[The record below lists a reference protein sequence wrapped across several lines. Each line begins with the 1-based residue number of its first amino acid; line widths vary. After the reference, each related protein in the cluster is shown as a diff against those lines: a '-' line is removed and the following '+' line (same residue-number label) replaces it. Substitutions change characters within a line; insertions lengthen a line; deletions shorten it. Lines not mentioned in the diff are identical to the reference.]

1 MNICSWNVRGM
12 NDPSKVG
19 DIKNFVNINKISVV
33 ALIETRVKLKHS
45 SKIQNKF
52 GAQWHWVSN
61 YDHSDRGRIWIAVYG
76 LHSIETKRSLW
87 RELGSLSA
95 LNNLAWLV
103 MGDFNSVLYS
113 GDRVNGN
120 FVTNAETIDFET
132 CLSQTDLT
140 ELKSCGH
147 FYSWYKGH
155 EVHRISSRIDRAF
168 GNSCWHG
175 TYSDVVVDYMNPGL
189 SDHTPLAMNYK
200 KGWEK
205 NQATSAMQNIWNK
218 LKAVKV
224 ELKALHKQEFAQLE
238 NNIEKCRRD
247 LVVAQSISI
256 ANPDDNVAQEKEK
269 ECVAKLKLFLK
280 VQESAYRQKSRI
292 QWLQLGDSNSKFF
305 FSAMKERYAI
315 NSIDVL
321 YDDQDTKLTN
331 ETDIQAEIKK
341 IYEKL
346 IGSAATS
353 LTDSLIIPISDLE
366 IDTAIKGIN
375 VNKAPGLDGFNSL
388 FFHKTWSIVKAD
400 IYNEIREFFDTGVL
414 LKPINNTAV
423 TLIPKIQNA
432 STVKDFRPI
441 ACCSVVYK
449 IISKILTARMQ
460 GVIGKVVHC
469 AQAGF
474 IIGRNIADNILLAS
488 ELIKCYFRK
497 NISPRCMIK
506 VDLKKAYDSI
516 EWPFLESMLVEL
528 GFPAIFVKWI
538 MQCLGSVSYSIL
550 VNDDLLMFARDDIP
564 SVSAIFQAFT
574 KFSKASGLEA
584 NLHKSDVYVAGV
596 SDSAASQIVDT
607 LGIAKGSFP
616 FKYLGVPLT
625 TRKLSYTDCKPLIE
639 KTVARIKSW
648 ATKFLSYAGRLQ
660 LVRSV
665 LFGIQLYWCQIFVM
679 PKKDL
684 TIWNKAAVLKHCWDL
699 SMKQDRLWIKWMHTY
714 YVKHHNF
721 WTMQVPN
728 GLTWSMR
735 KIWANRDVFVDSGDT
750 GQFIT
755 HGKYS
760 IQKMYLHLRQNATA
774 VSWKRIVCNSK
785 ASPKATFIVWLAL
798 QNRLATKERLLKW
811 NMQIDGGCVNCQT
824 QTEQFRPG
832 KERLIGQQRR
842 AEVQSQGTKSAVWH
856 LWKQFTISDCKE
868 TLRCDDQMRKCLF

>member
-19 DIKNFVNINKISVV
+19 DIKNFVNVNQISVV
-33 ALIETRVKLKHS
+33 ALIETRVKLKNS

-61 YDHSDRGRIWIAVYG
+61 YDHSDRGRIWIGWKHRVVTFTVVYKSEQIIHGIVSAKSANFTSGFTAVYG
-76 LHSIETKRSLW
+76 LHSIETRRPLW
-87 RELGSLSA
+87 RELSSLSA

-113 GDRVNGN
+113 GDRVNG
-120 FVTNAETIDFET
+120 
-132 CLSQTDLT
+132 
-140 ELKSCGH
+140 
-147 FYSWYKGH
+147 H

-168 GNSCWHG
+168 GNSCWQG

-189 SDHTPLAMNYK
+189 SDHTPLVMNYK
-200 KGWEK
+200 VNMKKGGRPFKFFNYMADHPQFFQAVQKGWEK
-205 NQATSAMQNIWNK
+205 NTTTSAMQNVWSK

-238 NNIEKCRRD
+238 TNIEKCRRD
-247 LVVAQSISI
+247 LEMAQSISI
-256 ANPDDNVAQEKEK
+256 ANPDDSVVQEKEK

-305 FSAMKERYAI
+305 FSSMKERYAI
-315 NSIDVL
+315 NSTDVL
-321 YDDQDTKLTN
+321 YDDHGTKLTT
-331 ETDIQAEIKK
+331 EADIQTEIKNF
-341 IYEKL
+341 YGKL
-346 IGSAATS
+346 IGSVAAS
-353 LTDSLIIPISDLE
+353 LTGIDVPIVRHGIQLSAADADSLIIPISDLE

-388 FFHKTWSIVKAD
+388 FFHKTWNIVKAD
-400 IYNEIREFFDTGVL
+400 IYNAIREFFDTGVL

-441 ACCSVVYK
+441 ACCYVVYK

-460 GVIGKVVHC
+460 GVIGK
-469 AQAGF
+469 
-474 IIGRNIADNILLAS
+474 
-488 ELIKCYFRK
+488 
-497 NISPRCMIK
+497 
-506 VDLKKAYDSI
+506 
-516 EWPFLESMLVEL
+516 
-528 GFPAIFVKWI
+528 
-538 MQCLGSVSYSIL
+538 CLGSVSYSIL
-550 VNDDLLMFARDDIP
+550 VNGFPTKPIPAKKGLRQGDPISPYLFAIDDLLMFARADIP

-596 SDSAASQIVDT
+596 SDTAASQIVDS

-616 FKYLGVPLT
+616 FTYLGVPLT
-625 TRKLSYTDCKPLIE
+625 TRKLNYNDCKPLIE
-639 KTVARIKSW
+639 KTVARIKIW

-660 LVRSV
+660 LVEGNNALGNEGSARAPVAWES
-665 LFGIQLYWCQIFVM
+665 LCL
-679 PKKDL
+679 PKSCGGWNLKDL
-684 TIWNKAAVLKHCWDL
+684 TVWNKAAVLKHCWAL
-699 SMKQDRLWIKWMHTY
+699 SIKQDRLRIKWMHTY

-721 WTMQVPN
+721 RTMQVPN

-735 KIWANRDVFVDSGDT
+735 KIWAHREVFVDSGEIDQVWSSVLSKIGVDRT
-750 GQFIT
+750 
-755 HGKYS
+755 
-760 IQKMYLHLRQNATA
+760 IQTWQGEIDWEAKKSRGTKPRDKICSMAFVETVYNIWLQRNSKVFKNIIDSVDVT
-774 VSWKRIVCNSK
+774 SSRIV
-785 ASPKATFIVWLAL
+785 F
-798 QNRLATKERLLKW
+798 
-811 NMQIDGGCVNCQT
+811 
-824 QTEQFRPG
+824 
-832 KERLIGQQRR
+832 LI
-842 AEVQSQGTKSAVWH
+842 A
-856 LWKQFTISDCKE
+856 C
-868 TLRCDDQMRKCLF
+868 RCDDQMRKCLI